1 MIKKKGIIFL
11 ILLFNTIILAIIP
24 LNSNQEREEYYIN
37 GVPLVD
43 QGDTL
48 WCGSGSVAMVLGY
61 WSCKNISIEEVGNKM
76 DPENDGAYA
85 EEILAYIKNLGWTV
99 TQFSSNNDS
108 SLKESFKE
116 LKKYIREAKP
126 VIVSRWS
133 SLKKESGHWSVVI
146 GYDND
151 KIYLADPKEGEE
163 VWFKKK
169 EFEKLWRMRD
179 GLGIVIEPID
189 SDKDTVPDRIEKK
202 FKTDPLKYDTDGDG
216 LSDGEEIRELK
227 SDPLKRDTD
236 NDGWS
241 DKIDSNPISALSP
254 NLGIILLTLFI
265 LIITLEFKYI
275 FKKK

>member
-1 MIKKKGIIFL
+1 
-11 ILLFNTIILAIIP
+11 
-24 LNSNQEREEYYIN
+24 
-37 GVPLVD
+37 
-43 QGDTL
+43 
-48 WCGSGSVAMVLGY
+48 
-61 WSCKNISIEEVGNKM
+61 M

-216 LSDGEEIRELK
+216 
-227 SDPLKRDTD
+227 
-236 NDGWS
+236 
-241 DKIDSNPISALSP
+241 
-254 NLGIILLTLFI
+254 
-265 LIITLEFKYI
+265 
-275 FKKK
+275 